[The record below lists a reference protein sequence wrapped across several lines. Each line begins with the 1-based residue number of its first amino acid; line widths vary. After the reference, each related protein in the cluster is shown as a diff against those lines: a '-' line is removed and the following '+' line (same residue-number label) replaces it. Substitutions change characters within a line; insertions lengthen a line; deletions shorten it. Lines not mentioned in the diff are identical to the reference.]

1 MFSKYFEKLEKQ
13 LLKKPKTSKAADSKA
28 SKDKGKAAAKKGA
41 ASKTRAVPAVDLSA
55 LMDDLNKIIPSRL
68 KLDSVKMTDPSGY
81 SPEDIDFIAYHER
94 YRDILA
100 IMDGVVPCE
109 LVYGTFHVSPML
121 DKDNLNEILRKV
133 VQAKKINRFTD
144 DPESAS
150 MIPAFIVAYDTEF
163 KLPDL
168 KSILIENYM
177 AMSIDSMSEIDIIV
191 ILNKGIV
198 IKDWRDK
205 RSYIALETGKDSFMW
220 FFILMNEYLDVEKQN
235 EFDPRNYVQ
244 HGEKYNEY

>member
-13 LLKKPKTSKAADSKA
+13 LIKKPKTAKTTAAKTSKEKGTSKKATKSKA
-28 SKDKGKAAAKKGA
+28 GL
-41 ASKTRAVPAVDLSA
+41 PPVDINKLK
-55 LMDDLNKIIPSRL
+55 DDLNNIIPQKL
-68 KLDSVKMTDPSGY
+68 KIDSVKMVDPSGY
-81 SPEDIDFIAYHER
+81 SPDDIDLIAYHEL

-100 IMDGVVPCE
+100 IMNGVVPCE
-109 LVYGTFHVSPML
+109 LVYGTFHISPIL
-121 DKDNLNEILRKV
+121 DKNNLNDILRKV
-133 VQAKKINRFTD
+133 VQAKKINRYTED
-144 DPESAS
+144 AENST
-150 MIPAFIVAYDTEF
+150 MIPAFVIAYDTDF

-235 EFDPRNYVQ
+235 EFDPRNYVR
-244 HGEKYNEY
+244 HGEKYNEF